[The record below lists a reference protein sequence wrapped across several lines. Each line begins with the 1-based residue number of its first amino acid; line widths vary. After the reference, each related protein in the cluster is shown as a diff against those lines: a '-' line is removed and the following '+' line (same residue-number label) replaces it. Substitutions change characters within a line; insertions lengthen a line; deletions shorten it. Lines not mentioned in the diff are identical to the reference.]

1 MSNGIVRAIVEDAI
15 DGGLKMPLNANIAQR
30 LKDELR
36 VGSKRLS
43 VALGWSDS
51 VLRKVIQRG
60 KTDLD
65 LSAIGE
71 ITEKQYGDA
80 LVEILRDSLSPSDAE
95 APGEE
100 VDPVERERKRIAQR
114 REREEEK
121 RAIRNAVEEAE
132 RMDLL
137 KALAG
142 EYKRKG
148 VPAWVSLS
156 KSKPKMSQDSG
167 LSTAVVVLSDTH
179 FDEVVNPAEV
189 DYVNE
194 YNRKIAESRLA
205 QFFHNTIA
213 LAKEHTAGIAYEG
226 IVCCL
231 AGDMISGDIHEE
243 LANTNEATSIQT
255 VLHWSGLVADGLR
268 LLADAFGRVYV
279 PCVVGNHGRTTRK
292 PRAKQRVHTSLDW
305 MLYQIVARELSGD
318 DRITMDISEAAD
330 LLFDVHG
337 TRFLLT
343 HGDQFKGGSGIAG
356 ALSPLMI
363 GDSRKRKRGITTG
376 RPYDYM
382 IVGHWHQ
389 YGMFKSIIMNGSL
402 KGYDEYAYVSNFDVE
417 PPQQAWFV
425 VDSRHGITL
434 RAPVLVNIG
443 ERYTV

>member
-1 MSNGIVRAIVEDAI
+1 MGTGIITALIEDAL
-15 DGGLKMPLNANIAQR
+15 DAGAKMPINAQVASA
-30 LKDELR
+30 LKAATGI
-36 VGSKRLS
+36 GSKRLS

-51 VLRKVIQRG
+51 ILRKTIARG
-60 KTDLD
+60 ATAID
-65 LSAIGE
+65 LSALGE
-71 ITEKQYGDA
+71 MSVSDYTEGLIEVISKRLG
-80 LVEILRDSLSPSDAE
+80 VEPAE
-95 APGEE
+95 EPQPE
-100 VDPVERERKRIAQR
+100 DPVEVERQRLAQR
-114 REREEEK
+114 REQTEEK
-121 RAIRNAVEEAE
+121 RAIREAVQEAE

-142 EYKRKG
+142 EYKRNG

-179 FDEVVNPAEV
+179 FDEVVNAAEV

-194 YNRKIAESRLA
+194 YNRGIAESRLA
-205 QFFHNTIA
+205 QFFQNTIA
-213 LAKEHTAGIAYEG
+213 LAKEHTAGITYEG

-243 LANTNEATSIQT
+243 LATTNEATSVQT

-305 MLYQIVARELSGD
+305 MLYQIVARELSSD